1 MNFCN
6 SMKINGRNNVC
17 RKLYQHEIK
26 KKKKMIDT
34 HLILD
39 ATINGTSSERFDK

>member
-1 MNFCN
+1 M
-6 SMKINGRNNVC
+6 SKTLPTRN
-17 RKLYQHEIK
+17 L